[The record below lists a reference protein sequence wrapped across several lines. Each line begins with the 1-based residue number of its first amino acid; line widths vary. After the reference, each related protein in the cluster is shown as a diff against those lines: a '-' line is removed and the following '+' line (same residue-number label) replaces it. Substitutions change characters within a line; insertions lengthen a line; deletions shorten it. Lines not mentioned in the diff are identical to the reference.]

1 MKTKTFILLSL
12 LICNLLP
19 AQNVKLDIK
28 PHFLGVRADSLF
40 VSMDISVEIED
51 MNPKNAVILTP
62 ILTGQDRKIL
72 LPAIQLNGKQK
83 QKLYVRNQI
92 LRKKKNSKES
102 NTAYLVTGI
111 DDENSRTI
119 AYQTSLPAEQWMN
132 DAALYLRRTIVRPES
147 EQTLKD
153 TLILAPQYAVLPPNV
168 TATDIPAQEISATT
182 MSTNSMPSISPTPV
196 NKKLKYKGS
205 YISPASDDVDIRNQK
220 ELNFNLEE
228 AKIMAD
234 INPQMLS
241 LRELY
246 TVALS
251 YADNKTKFYQI
262 INISVKLYPVHPVA
276 NLNAAAA
283 AIEQG
288 DTKSASKF
296 LSMALH
302 EGLAYKS
309 CRGVYE
315 LMTGNTYEGIRILKA
330 AKAEGSEEAAYNL
343 NVFFE
348 NNKRPKP
355 ADTMR
360 YFITLLILFSCL
372 DGYSQKVAVRLNAL
386 PATDG
391 AFGAGVS
398 YGIGNKSTVELA
410 GSLRPWK
417 RSEMYVNRY
426 WLIQP
431 EYKYWTCQKFN
442 GFFWGGYLNG
452 AQFNV
457 GGKKLPFGIFADLKK
472 YRYEGWLIG
481 GGISCGYH
489 WMLNDH
495 WNVETSLGVGY
506 DFIRYKQY
514 NCVRKCAGLRNKG
527 QYHYIGPSKAS
538 VSLVYLF

>member
-1 MKTKTFILLSL
+1 
-12 LICNLLP
+12 
-19 AQNVKLDIK
+19 
-28 PHFLGVRADSLF
+28 
-40 VSMDISVEIED
+40 

-111 DDENSRTI
+111 DDEHSRTI

-147 EQTLKD
+147 EQILKD

-182 MSTNSMPSISPTPV
+182 MSTNSMPSISSTPV

-348 NNKRPKP
+348 NNKRP
-355 ADTMR
+355 
-360 YFITLLILFSCL
+360 
-372 DGYSQKVAVRLNAL
+372 
-386 PATDG
+386 
-391 AFGAGVS
+391 
-398 YGIGNKSTVELA
+398 
-410 GSLRPWK
+410 
-417 RSEMYVNRY
+417 
-426 WLIQP
+426 
-431 EYKYWTCQKFN
+431 
-442 GFFWGGYLNG
+442 
-452 AQFNV
+452 
-457 GGKKLPFGIFADLKK
+457 
-472 YRYEGWLIG
+472 
-481 GGISCGYH
+481 
-489 WMLNDH
+489 
-495 WNVETSLGVGY
+495 
-506 DFIRYKQY
+506 
-514 NCVRKCAGLRNKG
+514 
-527 QYHYIGPSKAS
+527 
-538 VSLVYLF
+538 

>member
-1 MKTKTFILLSL
+1 MKTKTFILLGL

-28 PHFLGVRADSLF
+28 PHFLGVRADSLLL
-40 VSMDISVEIED
+40 SMDVSVEIEN

-62 ILTGQDRKIL
+62 VLTGQDRRIL

-83 QKLYVRNQI
+83 QKLYLRNQI
-92 LRKKKNSKES
+92 LRKKKGSK
-102 NTAYLVTGI
+102 TDDAAYLVAGI
-111 DDENSRTI
+111 DDSHSRTI
-119 AYQTSLPAEQWMN
+119 NYRTALPAENWMN
-132 DAALYLRRTIVRPES
+132 DATLYLRRTIVKPEG
-147 EQTLKD
+147 ELMLKD
-153 TLILAPQYAVLPPNV
+153 TLIIAPQYAVLPPDMGN
-168 TATDIPAQEISATT
+168 TAIQEASSAATT
-182 MSTNSMPSISPTPV
+182 ANSTTLPV
-196 NKKLKYKGS
+196 PIGKKLKYKGS
-205 YISPASDDVDIRNQK
+205 YVSPSSDDVDIRNQK

-251 YADNKTKFYQI
+251 YADNKAKFYQI

-296 LSMALH
+296 LAMALH

-348 NNKRPKP
+348 NNKRP
-355 ADTMR
+355 
-360 YFITLLILFSCL
+360 
-372 DGYSQKVAVRLNAL
+372 
-386 PATDG
+386 
-391 AFGAGVS
+391 
-398 YGIGNKSTVELA
+398 
-410 GSLRPWK
+410 
-417 RSEMYVNRY
+417 
-426 WLIQP
+426 
-431 EYKYWTCQKFN
+431 
-442 GFFWGGYLNG
+442 
-452 AQFNV
+452 
-457 GGKKLPFGIFADLKK
+457 
-472 YRYEGWLIG
+472 
-481 GGISCGYH
+481 
-489 WMLNDH
+489 
-495 WNVETSLGVGY
+495 
-506 DFIRYKQY
+506 
-514 NCVRKCAGLRNKG
+514 
-527 QYHYIGPSKAS
+527 
-538 VSLVYLF
+538 

>member
-1 MKTKTFILLSL
+1 M
-12 LICNLLP
+12 LP

-111 DDENSRTI
+111 DDEHSRTI

-348 NNKRPKP
+348 NNKRP
-355 ADTMR
+355 
-360 YFITLLILFSCL
+360 
-372 DGYSQKVAVRLNAL
+372 
-386 PATDG
+386 
-391 AFGAGVS
+391 
-398 YGIGNKSTVELA
+398 
-410 GSLRPWK
+410 
-417 RSEMYVNRY
+417 
-426 WLIQP
+426 
-431 EYKYWTCQKFN
+431 
-442 GFFWGGYLNG
+442 
-452 AQFNV
+452 
-457 GGKKLPFGIFADLKK
+457 
-472 YRYEGWLIG
+472 
-481 GGISCGYH
+481 
-489 WMLNDH
+489 
-495 WNVETSLGVGY
+495 
-506 DFIRYKQY
+506 
-514 NCVRKCAGLRNKG
+514 
-527 QYHYIGPSKAS
+527 
-538 VSLVYLF
+538 

>member
-1 MKTKTFILLSL
+1 MYKR
-12 LICNLLP
+12 
-19 AQNVKLDIK
+19 Q
-28 PHFLGVRADSLF
+28 
-40 VSMDISVEIED
+40 
-51 MNPKNAVILTP
+51 
-62 ILTGQDRKIL
+62 
-72 LPAIQLNGKQK
+72 
-83 QKLYVRNQI
+83 
-92 LRKKKNSKES
+92 
-102 NTAYLVTGI
+102 
-111 DDENSRTI
+111 
-119 AYQTSLPAEQWMN
+119 
-132 DAALYLRRTIVRPES
+132 
-147 EQTLKD
+147 
-153 TLILAPQYAVLPPNV
+153 
-168 TATDIPAQEISATT
+168 
-182 MSTNSMPSISPTPV
+182 ISPTPV

-348 NNKRPKP
+348 NNKRP
-355 ADTMR
+355 
-360 YFITLLILFSCL
+360 
-372 DGYSQKVAVRLNAL
+372 
-386 PATDG
+386 
-391 AFGAGVS
+391 
-398 YGIGNKSTVELA
+398 
-410 GSLRPWK
+410 
-417 RSEMYVNRY
+417 
-426 WLIQP
+426 
-431 EYKYWTCQKFN
+431 
-442 GFFWGGYLNG
+442 
-452 AQFNV
+452 
-457 GGKKLPFGIFADLKK
+457 
-472 YRYEGWLIG
+472 
-481 GGISCGYH
+481 
-489 WMLNDH
+489 
-495 WNVETSLGVGY
+495 
-506 DFIRYKQY
+506 
-514 NCVRKCAGLRNKG
+514 
-527 QYHYIGPSKAS
+527 
-538 VSLVYLF
+538 

>member
-1 MKTKTFILLSL
+1 MKTKTFILLGL

-28 PHFLGVRADSLF
+28 PHFLGVRADSLLL
-40 VSMDISVEIED
+40 SMDVSVEIED

-62 ILTGQDRKIL
+62 VLTGQDRRIA

-83 QKLYVRNQI
+83 QKLYLRNQI
-92 LRKKKNSKES
+92 LRKKKGSKED
-102 NTAYLVTGI
+102 NAAYLVAGI
-111 DDENSRTI
+111 DDSHSRTI
-119 AYQTSLPAEQWMN
+119 NYRTALPAENWMN
-132 DAALYLRRTIVRPES
+132 DATLYLRRTIARPEG

-153 TLILAPQYAVLPPNV
+153 TLIIAPQYAVLPPNMGN
-168 TATDIPAQEISATT
+168 TAIQEVPSATT
-182 MSTNSMPSISPTPV
+182 AVNNTTPSVSTG
-196 NKKLKYKGS
+196 KKLKYKGS
-205 YISPASDDVDIRNQK
+205 YVSPSSDDVDIRNQK

-251 YADNKTKFYQI
+251 YADNKAKFYQI

-288 DTKSASKF
+288 DMKSANKF

-348 NNKRPKP
+348 NNKRP
-355 ADTMR
+355 
-360 YFITLLILFSCL
+360 
-372 DGYSQKVAVRLNAL
+372 
-386 PATDG
+386 
-391 AFGAGVS
+391 
-398 YGIGNKSTVELA
+398 
-410 GSLRPWK
+410 
-417 RSEMYVNRY
+417 
-426 WLIQP
+426 
-431 EYKYWTCQKFN
+431 
-442 GFFWGGYLNG
+442 
-452 AQFNV
+452 
-457 GGKKLPFGIFADLKK
+457 
-472 YRYEGWLIG
+472 
-481 GGISCGYH
+481 
-489 WMLNDH
+489 
-495 WNVETSLGVGY
+495 
-506 DFIRYKQY
+506 
-514 NCVRKCAGLRNKG
+514 
-527 QYHYIGPSKAS
+527 
-538 VSLVYLF
+538 

>member
-111 DDENSRTI
+111 DDEHSRTI

-288 DTKSASKF
+288 DTKSASKTRMKV
-296 LSMALH
+296 S
-302 EGLAYKS
+302 
-309 CRGVYE
+309 VY
-315 LMTGNTYEGIRILKA
+315 
-330 AKAEGSEEAAYNL
+330 
-343 NVFFE
+343 
-348 NNKRPKP
+348 
-355 ADTMR
+355 
-360 YFITLLILFSCL
+360 
-372 DGYSQKVAVRLNAL
+372 
-386 PATDG
+386 
-391 AFGAGVS
+391 
-398 YGIGNKSTVELA
+398 
-410 GSLRPWK
+410 
-417 RSEMYVNRY
+417 
-426 WLIQP
+426 
-431 EYKYWTCQKFN
+431 
-442 GFFWGGYLNG
+442 
-452 AQFNV
+452 
-457 GGKKLPFGIFADLKK
+457 
-472 YRYEGWLIG
+472 
-481 GGISCGYH
+481 
-489 WMLNDH
+489 
-495 WNVETSLGVGY
+495 
-506 DFIRYKQY
+506 
-514 NCVRKCAGLRNKG
+514 
-527 QYHYIGPSKAS
+527 
-538 VSLVYLF
+538 